1 VSRLTAAV
9 RRAGRVL
16 VDAVLTAGLLD
27 EGPPSDGWAST
38 ASDWPAIR
46 LDMTAAEANAAF
58 DAIDAR
64 RAASRK
70 GGPGNA

>member
-9 RRAGRVL
+9 RRAGHAL

-27 EGPPSDGWAST
+27 EEPPSDGWTVT

-46 LDMTAAEANAAF
+46 SSTTAAEANAAF
-58 DAIDAR
+58 DAIDTR

-70 GGPGNA
+70 GAGNA